1 VPAEGSSFVDVEG
14 RLPRDPTSQKEILRR
29 QQKALP
35 PGDAPHR
42 KDDSSGWSGVLS
54 MRGVV
59 VGEGI
64 LRPTEGVVLA
74 MLCIARMTPYG
85 EKAKAHH
92 AATAAP

>member
-1 VPAEGSSFVDVEG
+1 
-14 RLPRDPTSQKEILRR
+14 
-29 QQKALP
+29 
-35 PGDAPHR
+35 
-42 KDDSSGWSGVLS
+42 